1 MIASVFLYLG
11 QLNTPSLEERVV
23 PDQQEVVIES
33 LVRLPKLNAAQYSLL
48 SHTLNNV
55 GYMTQRYG
63 RKDLLRI
70 LKVGT
75 QVRTA
80 LLPGA
85 MRLGITV
92 NSEDLSGGLSLMQ
105 SLLTAPTFLKETY
118 RLKRTPKDFDL
129 VYEPLWI
136 LNSAQLTS
144 LATPENSLALWSSIV
159 RTDTVKTVVQ
169 GNFKAGE
176 STRIWAMFSDGW
188 LPKFQGTVPF
198 TYASIGK
205 VGSFET
211 KSMVLETPL
220 PSGLSLSDAVI
231 CASILGSGKQSIL
244 FKHFREKLQISYRQ
258 ECFIIPTELG
268 WNCRIIIGPQEEE
281 IGDQQLNYVKTELL
295 GAIDKIDE
303 KQLITSQGLIKG
315 FTRGQIP
322 VFPLM
327 LGSQFNIGERVDDQV
342 FFDLYLSQK
351 SNISWKAFKVALD
364 TNCAQIKNLDGVSSK
379 LLFYKNS
386 LNELVRNL
394 VVLNPK
400 K

>member
-1 MIASVFLYLG
+1 MIASFFLYLG

-23 PDQQEVVIES
+23 PDQHEVVIET
-33 LVRLPKLNAAQYSLL
+33 LVRLPKLNSAQFSLL

-85 MRLGITV
+85 IRLGITV

-118 RLKRTPKDFDL
+118 RLKRTRKDFDL

-136 LNSAQLTS
+136 LNSAQLAS
-144 LATPENSLALWSSIV
+144 LATPDNSLALWSSIV
-159 RTDTVKTVVQ
+159 RTDAVKTVVQ
-169 GNFKAGE
+169 GNVRVGE

-188 LPKFQGTVPF
+188 LPKFQGTLPF

-205 VGSFET
+205 VDSFEN
-211 KSMVLETPL
+211 KSSVLETPL
-220 PSGLSLSDAVI
+220 PSGLSLSDAAI

-258 ECFIIPTELG
+258 ECFIIPTEFG
-268 WNCRIIIGPQEEE
+268 WNCRIIIGPQDVE
-281 IGDQQLNYVKTELL
+281 IDDQQLNYMKTELL
-295 GAIDKIDE
+295 GAIDRIDE

-315 FTRGQIP
+315 FTQGQIP

-327 LGSQFNIGERVDDQV
+327 LGSQFNIGEKVEDQV

-351 SNISWKAFKVALD
+351 SNVSWKAFKAALES
-364 TNCAQIKNLDGVSSK
+364 NCAQINNLDGASSK
-379 LLFYKNS
+379 LSFYKKS
-386 LNELVRNL
+386 LHELVKNL

>member
-1 MIASVFLYLG
+1 M
-11 QLNTPSLEERVV
+11 
-23 PDQQEVVIES
+23 
-33 LVRLPKLNAAQYSLL
+33 
-48 SHTLNNV
+48 
-55 GYMTQRYG
+55 
-63 RKDLLRI
+63 
-70 LKVGT
+70 
-75 QVRTA
+75 
-80 LLPGA
+80 
-85 MRLGITV
+85 
-92 NSEDLSGGLSLMQ
+92 
-105 SLLTAPTFLKETY
+105 
-118 RLKRTPKDFDL
+118 
-129 VYEPLWI
+129 
-136 LNSAQLTS
+136 
-144 LATPENSLALWSSIV
+144 
-159 RTDTVKTVVQ
+159 
-169 GNFKAGE
+169 
-176 STRIWAMFSDGW
+176 
-188 LPKFQGTVPF
+188 
-198 TYASIGK
+198 
-205 VGSFET
+205 
-211 KSMVLETPL
+211 
-220 PSGLSLSDAVI
+220 
-231 CASILGSGKQSIL
+231 